1 MSPRILIVDDE
12 PSILRGL
19 QYAFEREQFEV
30 ELATDGA
37 QAVSIAL
44 SESVDLVVLDVTL
57 PRLSGTEACRRIRA
71 QSAVPII
78 MLTARDTERDLVAGL
93 EVGADDYMTKP
104 FSAAE
109 LIARA
114 RALLRRRELDRG
126 GAEQTQRT
134 VGAITVDLVHHTVT
148 VHGRKVTLTPSE
160 FKILSLLASDPGTV
174 FSRRQIME
182 RLWEST
188 HIGDEHACEVHVS
201 SLRRKIRPSPSEPQP
216 LVTVRGRGYML
227 TEPRARPVR
236 PVRPRGV

>member
-1 MSPRILIVDDE
+1 VSPRILIVDDE

-19 QYAFEREQFEV
+19 QYAFERELFEV
-30 ELATDGA
+30 EVATDGA

-44 SESVDLVVLDVTL
+44 SEALDLIVLDLTL
-57 PRLSGTEACRRIRA
+57 PRLSGTEACKRIRA
-71 QSAVPII
+71 QSPVPII

-93 EVGADDYMTKP
+93 ESGADDYMTKP

-114 RALLRRRELDRG
+114 RALLRRRELDRE
-126 GAEQTQRT
+126 ADTTQRT
-134 VGAITVDLVHHTVT
+134 VGAISIDLVHDSVT
-148 VHGRKVTLTPSE
+148 VRGRKVTLTPSE
-160 FKILSLLASDPGTV
+160 FKILSLLASEPGVV

-201 SLRRKIRPSPSEPQP
+201 SLRRKIGLGQSEPQP

-227 TEPRARPVR
+227 TEPQQRPRPARPRSV
-236 PVRPRGV
+236 

>member
-1 MSPRILIVDDE
+1 VSPRILIVDDE

-30 ELATDGA
+30 ETATDGA

-44 SESVDLVVLDVTL
+44 SEAVDLVVLDLTL
-57 PRLSGTEACRRIRA
+57 PRLSGTDACKRIRA

-114 RALLRRRELDRG
+114 RALLRRRELDRS
-126 GAEQTQRT
+126 ADQTQRT
-134 VGAITVDLVHHTVT
+134 VGAISIDLVHDTVT
-148 VHGRKVTLTPSE
+148 VRGRKVTLTPSE
-160 FKILSLLASDPGTV
+160 FKILSLLASEPGAV

-182 RLWEST
+182 RLWDST

-201 SLRRKIRPSPSEPQP
+201 SLRRKIKIGPTEPQP

-227 TEPRARPVR
+227 TEPRPARSR
-236 PVRPRGV
+236 PT

>member
-1 MSPRILIVDDE
+1 VSPRVLIVDDE

-19 QYAFEREQFEV
+19 QYAFERELFEV
-30 ELATDGA
+30 DVAVDGA

-44 SESVDLVVLDVTL
+44 SEAVDLVVLDLTL
-57 PRLSGTEACRRIRA
+57 PRLSGTDACRRIRA
-71 QSAVPII
+71 ASPVPII
-78 MLTARDTERDLVAGL
+78 MLTARDSERDLVAGL

-126 GAEQTQRT
+126 AAKTRRT
-134 VGAITVDLVHHTVT
+134 VGAVTIDLVHDTVT
-148 VHGRKVTLTPSE
+148 VRSRKVTLTPSE
-160 FKILSLLASDPGTV
+160 FKILSLLASDPGVV

-201 SLRRKIRPSPSEPQP
+201 SLRRKIRPDPSEPQS

-227 TEPRARPVR
+227 MAPQTRLRPA
-236 PVRPRGV
+236 RPRGA

>member
-1 MSPRILIVDDE
+1 VSPRILIVDDE

-30 ELATDGA
+30 EVATDGA

-44 SESVDLVVLDVTL
+44 SQALDLIVLDLTL
-57 PRLSGTEACRRIRA
+57 PRLSGTEACKRIRA
-71 QSAVPII
+71 QSPVPII

-93 EVGADDYMTKP
+93 EAGADDYMTKP

-114 RALLRRRELDRG
+114 RAVLRRRELDRG
-126 GAEQTQRT
+126 AGDTQRT
-134 VGAITVDLVHHTVT
+134 VGAISIDLVHDTVT
-148 VHGRKVTLTPSE
+148 VGGRKITLTPSE
-160 FKILSLLASDPGTV
+160 FKILSLLAGEPGVV

-201 SLRRKIRPSPSEPQP
+201 SLRRKIMPGPSEPQP

-227 TEPRARPVR
+227 TEPQT
-236 PVRPRGV
+236 RPRPTRPRTA